1 MHMSLQGKFF
11 SFLAHIQD
19 AFLHELLT
27 LKTDEAAE
35 GKNTILTERNSVL
48 IGNWTPFPKI
58 MLMMWLDEEKTN
70 FHKKNLV
77 NKYQNTV

>member
-48 IGNWTPFPKI
+48 IGN
-58 MLMMWLDEEKTN
+58 
-70 FHKKNLV
+70 
-77 NKYQNTV
+77 